1 MVLIVDEFAELRA
14 EQPDFMKE
22 LISAS
27 RIGRSLGVHLI
38 LATQKPHG
46 QVDDQIWSNSRF
58 KLCLKVQNQDDSN
71 EVLKSPLA
79 AEIKEPGRT
88 YFQVGNNEIFE
99 LLQSAYSGAPAK
111 TINTN
116 AKEFTIRQINDS
128 GRKVPIY
135 TQKKKKQKG
144 INTTQLDAIV
154 KYVDEF
160 CKDNNIKKV
169 I

>member
-1 MVLIVDEFAELRA
+1 MQKRQRLFSEAGVNHIDKYIKKYKSGEVNIPIPHLVLIVDEFAELRA

-79 AEIKEPGRT
+79 AEIKEPGR
-88 YFQVGNNEIFE
+88 
-99 LLQSAYSGAPAK
+99 K
-111 TINTN
+111 TGYPVLWE
-116 AKEFTIRQINDS
+116 KDS
-128 GRKVPIY
+128 GNVNSSASSGR
-135 TQKKKKQKG
+135 
-144 INTTQLDAIV
+144 
-154 KYVDEF
+154 
-160 CKDNNIKKV
+160 
-169 I
+169 